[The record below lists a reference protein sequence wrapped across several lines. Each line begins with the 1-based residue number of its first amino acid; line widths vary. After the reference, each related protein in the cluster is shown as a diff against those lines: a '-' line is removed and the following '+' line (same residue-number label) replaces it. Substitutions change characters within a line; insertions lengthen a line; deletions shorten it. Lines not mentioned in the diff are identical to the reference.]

1 MYKFPLDKHK
11 IILYNYKINCLSSS
25 DSLRHQVRVT
35 KMINVAVVGFG
46 VVGSG
51 VVELLDK
58 NNRLFSKKLGQ
69 DISCKYILDIRKFPD
84 SPYASKF
91 VSDFSVIENDPE
103 INIVVETVGGATF
116 AYEYTKRA
124 LSAGKHVVTSNK
136 ELVAKHAPELLA
148 LARQNKVC
156 YLFEASVGGGIP
168 IINPM
173 YHCLAANE
181 LNKIVGIMN
190 GTTNYILTKMIK
202 EGVSFDSALKQAQ
215 LLGYA
220 EKDPSADVDGI
231 DTGRKICIL
240 ASLAF
245 GRHIYPE
252 NVMTKG
258 IRGISLEDI
267 YDADRQGMVVKLLG
281 YAEKKD
287 DGCVDIFVSPC
298 AIPKDHPLANI
309 EDVFN
314 GITVT
319 GDAIGDCT
327 FYGKGAGKMP
337 TASAVG
343 ADIIDCIKGTEKS
356 SLYWVDADNSEFVRS
371 FDKLD
376 LQYFKNDIVLLK
388 E

>member
-1 MYKFPLDKHK
+1 
-11 IILYNYKINCLSSS
+11 
-25 DSLRHQVRVT
+25 
-35 KMINVAVVGFG
+35 MINVAVVGFG

-58 NNRLFSKKLGQ
+58 NNRLFSKKIGQ
-69 DISCKYILDIRKFPD
+69 DIACKYILDIKEFPN
-84 SPYASKF
+84 SPYADKF
-91 VSDFSVIENDPE
+91 VHDFSIIEHDPD
-103 INIVVETVGGATF
+103 INVVVETVGGVTF
-116 AYEYTKRA
+116 AYDYTKRA
-124 LSAGKHVVTSNK
+124 LLAGKHVVTSNK
-136 ELVAKHAPELLA
+136 ELVATHAPELLSIA
-148 LARQNKVC
+148 KEKNVC

-190 GTTNYILTKMIK
+190 GTTNYILTKMVK
-202 EGVSFDSALKQAQ
+202 DGVSFDTALKQAQ
-215 LLGYA
+215 QLGYA
-220 EKDPSADVDGI
+220 EQDPSADIDGK
-231 DTGRKICIL
+231 DTCRKICIL

-258 IRGISLEDI
+258 IRNISLEDI
-267 YDADRQGMVVKLLG
+267 YEADKQGYSVKLLG
-281 YAEKKD
+281 CAQKTD
-287 DGCVDIFVSPC
+287 DGSIEIFVAPC
-298 AIPKDHPLANI
+298 AVPKDHSLANI

-314 GITVT
+314 GITVS

-327 FYGKGAGKMP
+327 FYGRGAGKMP

-356 SLYWVDADNSEFVRS
+356 SLFWVDADNSTFVRS
-371 FDKLD
+371 FDKLN
-376 LQYFKNDIVLLK
+376 LEYFRNDIVLLK

>member
-1 MYKFPLDKHK
+1 
-11 IILYNYKINCLSSS
+11 
-25 DSLRHQVRVT
+25 
-35 KMINVAVVGFG
+35 MINVAVVGFG

-58 NNRLFSKKLGQ
+58 NNRLFSKKIGQ
-69 DISCKYILDIRKFPD
+69 EITCKYILDIREFPG
-84 SPYASKF
+84 SPYADKF
-91 VSDFSVIENDPE
+91 VKDFSVIENDPE

-124 LSAGKHVVTSNK
+124 LRAGKHVVTSNK
-136 ELVAKHAPELLA
+136 ELVARHAPELLA
-148 LARQNKVC
+148 LARENGVC

-181 LNKIVGIMN
+181 INRIVGIMN
-190 GTTNYILTKMIK
+190 GTTNYILTKMVK
-202 EGVSFDSALKQAQ
+202 DGVLFDDALKQAQ
-215 LLGYA
+215 QLGYA
-220 EKDPSADVDGI
+220 EKDPSADIDGI

-245 GRHIYPE
+245 GKHIYPE

-258 IRGISLEDI
+258 IRGISLNDI
-267 YDADRQGMVVKLLG
+267 YEADKQGLAVKLLG
-281 YAEKKD
+281 FAEKKN
-287 DGCVDIFVSPC
+287 DGCVEIFVSPC
-298 AIPKDHPLANI
+298 AIPKDHSLANI

-327 FYGKGAGKMP
+327 FYGRGAGKMP

-343 ADIIDCIKGTEKS
+343 ADIIDCVKGTEKS
-356 SLYWVDADNSEFVRS
+356 GLFWTDCDNSTFVRS
-371 FDKLD
+371 FDKLN
-376 LQYFKNDIVLLK
+376 LEYFKNDIVLLK

>member
-1 MYKFPLDKHK
+1 
-11 IILYNYKINCLSSS
+11 
-25 DSLRHQVRVT
+25 
-35 KMINVAVVGFG
+35 MINVAVVGFG

-58 NNRLFSKKLGQ
+58 NNRLFSKKIGQ
-69 DISCKYILDIRKFPD
+69 EIACKYILDIREFPD
-84 SPYASKF
+84 SPYADKF
-91 VSDFSVIENDPE
+91 VKDFSVIENDPE
-103 INIVVETVGGATF
+103 INVVVETVGGATY
-116 AYEYTKRA
+116 AYDYTKRA
-124 LSAGKHVVTSNK
+124 LLAGKHVVSSNK
-136 ELVAKHAPELLA
+136 ELVATHAPELLSI
-148 LARQNKVC
+148 AREKGVC

-190 GTTNYILTKMIK
+190 GTTNYILTKMVKDGITF
-202 EGVSFDSALKQAQ
+202 ETALKQAQ
-215 LLGYA
+215 ELGYA
-220 EKDPSADVDGI
+220 ERDPSADIDGI

-245 GRHIYPE
+245 GRHIHPE

-267 YDADRQGMVVKLLG
+267 YEADKQGLAVKLLG
-281 YAEKKD
+281 CAEKTE
-287 DGCVDIFVSPC
+287 DGNIEIFVAPC

-314 GITVT
+314 GIMVT

-327 FYGKGAGKMP
+327 FYGRGAGKMP

-343 ADIIDCIKGTEKS
+343 GDIIDCIKGTEKS
-356 SLYWVDADNSEFVRS
+356 SLYWVDADNSAFVRS
-371 FDKLD
+371 FEKLD
-376 LQYFKNDIVLLK
+376 LEYFKNDIVLLK